1 MSEDI
6 NTRFKSAEYVQETNG
21 VQKPPGGKHTENA
34 IESYNARQTRLL
46 KEQKDAVI
54 QAAKDAKDA
63 ALKGTT
69 DLNVKRKKK
78 EKVVEYK
85 KKDVGAPKKVD
96 CRDKYNNNEFKGQF
110 KTQDLFNDEFI
121 YNTNGI
127 FTEKHYTSCTA
138 NVMKKVLC
146 ALDTNRTYRDNMN
159 TDPLSNKDLIYNGV
173 INLGKQHYGIK
184 QLQEQYRLQNPPKDD
199 KKKEVEPEQEEP
211 KENTV
216 KEKDIIKE
224 ISIRLSKTKDKKEY
238 DDIEYDVIEDDIEEN
253 IYKNIKLSETD
264 INKNPIDMPIGEND
278 LTNLVNTNPNKYL
291 RELEKKSYKYNQ
303 ENPDELDF
311 LYPDLDDPNFSLK
324 IAKKQQFNEHK
335 INLDI
340 IDVKRQ
346 SDLLCNSD
354 FDLMPHQNFIKNF
367 MSHETPYNGILLF
380 HGVGTGKTCSA
391 IGIAE
396 EYRLHLKQYNNLN
409 RKEIIIVANPN
420 VQDNF
425 KKQLFDES
433 KLEETDNGI
442 FKLNTCI
449 GNSLINEINPDQNIK
464 LSKEQLSKQILKLRD
479 NSYVFM
485 GYQKFGKYIE
495 KRINVDELQNNENDM
510 KELKKA
516 KIRSNFN
523 NRLIII
529 DEVHNIRTGDDN
541 PKQKLLTKYLKEIA
555 KYAVNLKLVFL
566 SATPMYNNYNE
577 IISLTNILNINDKR
591 SKITE
596 SEIFDEEGNFIE
608 TDDYSG
614 EDLLKRKLTGY
625 ISYVRGENPYAF
637 PFRIYPEDFS
647 KLNMLTK
654 KDIPDKQ
661 FNNISIDYEIKL
673 PLYMVSL
680 PNEQT
685 VGYSLLLK
693 HLKLSNSNT
702 NWEELTSFGYNQ
714 LNKPLESLNFV
725 FPKLE
730 VDMFLRSGINVN
742 DLTKEQLDNIIT
754 SFDIESGKNTIDII
768 GKSGLKR
775 IMNFK
780 KDKVMHSY
788 NYKPE
793 ILSNYGRIFSLN
805 NLEKYSVK
813 LHSICKN
820 IMKSKGISII
830 YAAHIEGGAVPIALA
845 LEELGFTRFSTSS
858 YTKSLFENPPV
869 EQIDSLY
876 KKPKSQLDNVP
887 FNPAKYAMITGD
899 SLFSQKNAEDLSFIT
914 KADNKDGSKVKVIII
929 SKAASEGLDFA
940 NIRQVH
946 ILEPWYNL
954 NRIEQIIG
962 RGVRNLSHCS
972 LPFDERNVEIYM
984 YTMRPFLD
992 NDEKIEVL
1000 DMYLYRLAE
1009 KKAKK
1014 IGNVTRLLKNIS
1026 IDCNLNIA
1034 QTNLSMDKF
1043 KELSDNSIVEIN
1055 VASNKTIKYKIG
1067 DRPFSSI
1074 CDYKDNCN
1082 YECPNNE
1089 DITDPILSSYGD
1101 VFARSNYNSI
1111 IKRIKEIF
1119 KDTSFIKINELIK
1132 RINYNQKYPE
1142 QQIYYVL
1149 TLFINNMETLDNYNR
1164 KGNIINKGDYYIF
1177 KPIEISD
1184 SYATTYERTNNIDYK
1199 HNKVTIDGKIYNIE
1213 DQDKDKKE
1221 NAYNDIIN
1229 DIENKIRNCFES
1241 KKDKIPPNSDW
1252 YTELESINVK
1262 NFLREKHGI
1271 DDKRMKKYIIFHF
1284 LDTQDTDTKLVLL
1297 KGIYDKYTK
1306 NSKEEIQE
1314 HSKIR
1319 EDKFRLETEKFITE
1333 YFDKKE
1339 LRLDALNFSYSF
1351 YNIEKGINEFYV
1363 YQDNDFKLLN
1373 SNVDINKYTQHEFSK
1388 QIYKKDMHNVVGFMS
1403 PFKNEGNVFKV
1414 KDIYSQ
1420 YNNKGSYCKNLSKED
1435 TIKKLNCLFN
1445 SSKCQF
1451 KIADHSDEKDKPDF
1465 ISSYTKDEYKKMLR
1479 KTGLAIIAEFLFRY
1493 YDEEGVGSRGL
1504 RYFFDPEESHIHQ
1517 IGLI

>member
-1 MSEDI
+1 MSEKE
-6 NTRFKSAEYVQETNG
+6 RFKDPKYVSTE
-21 VQKPPGGKHTENA
+21 KPPTGKLYETAKETYIERQLRLAKEAKNSAKNA
-34 IESYNARQTRLL
+34 L
-46 KEQKDAVI
+46 KE
-54 QAAKDAKDA
+54 AAKE
-63 ALKGTT
+63 GT
-69 DLNVKRKKK
+69 DLAKEIFQEDKQKNVEIKKK
-78 EKVVEYK
+78 RQQKS
-85 KKDVGAPKKVD
+85 GS
-96 CRDKYNNNEFKGQF
+96 CRENFHNNEFKDEF
-110 KTQDLFNDEFI
+110 KTQDLFNDEFT
-121 YNTNGI
+121 YNKNNL
-127 FTEKHYTSCTA
+127 FNEKHYMTCTA
-138 NVMKKVLC
+138 DVMKKVLSE
-146 ALDTNRTYRDNMN
+146 LNGTQWKKGMN
-159 TDPLSNKDLIYNGV
+159 SEPLGTKKLIYNGTMY
-173 INLGKQHYGIK
+173 NGKFVDGIK
-184 QLQEQYRLQNPPKDD
+184 QLQEKARKQIKSKNEENI
-199 KKKEVEPEQEEP
+199 EVNEKPQEA
-211 KENTV
+211 NIIN
-216 KEKDIIKE
+216 EKDIIKE
-224 ISIRLSKTKDKKEY
+224 ISIRLSKIQDEKDS
-238 DDIEYDVIEDDIEEN
+238 DIEEN

-264 INKNPIDMPIGEND
+264 INKIPIDIPIGKND
-278 LTNLVNTNPNKYL
+278 LTDLITTDPNKYL
-291 RELEKKSYKYNQ
+291 RELEKKSYKYN
-303 ENPDELDF
+303 EDNPDELDF

-324 IAKKQQFNEHK
+324 IARKQQFNEHK
-335 INLDI
+335 LDLDI
-340 IDVKRQ
+340 IDVEKQ

-396 EYRLHLKQYNNLN
+396 EYRLHLKQYNNLD

-420 VQDNF
+420 VQENF
-425 KKQLFDES
+425 KKQLFDDS

-464 LSKEQLSKQILKLRD
+464 LTREQLSKQIQKLRD
-479 NSYVFM
+479 NSYTFM

-495 KRINVDELQNNENDM
+495 RRVNVDELENNENDK
-510 KELKKA
+510 KELKKL

-529 DEVHNIRTGDDN
+529 DEVHNIRSGDDN
-541 PKQKLLTKYLKEIA
+541 PKQKLLTKYLREIT

-566 SATPMYNNYNE
+566 SATPMYNNHNE

-591 SKITE
+591 SIIRE

-608 TDDYSG
+608 NDDYSG
-614 EDLLKRKLTGY
+614 EELLKRKLTGY
-625 ISYVRGENPYAF
+625 VSYVRGENPYAF

-647 KLNMLTK
+647 KINMLTK

-680 PNEQT
+680 PNEQKI
-685 VGYSLLLK
+685 GYSLLLK
-693 HLKLSNSNT
+693 HLKLTNNNT

-730 VDMFLRSGINVN
+730 VDMFLRSGIDIN
-742 DLTKEQLDNIIT
+742 DLSKEQLENIIT
-754 SFDIESGKNTIDII
+754 SFDSESGKNTIDII

-775 IMNFK
+775 IMDFK

-788 NYKPE
+788 NYKPQ
-793 ILSNYGRIFSLN
+793 ILSTYGRIFSLN

-820 IMKSKGISII
+820 IIKSKGISII
-830 YAAHIEGGAVPIALA
+830 YAAHIEGGAVTIALA
-845 LEELGFTRFSTSS
+845 LEELGFTRFSTSP
-858 YTKSLFENPPV
+858 YTKSLFETPPT
-869 EQIDSLY
+869 EEIDSLY
-876 KKPKSQLDNVP
+876 MKPKSQLKNIK

-899 SLFSQKNAEDLSFIT
+899 SLFSQKNADDLSFIT

-929 SKAASEGLDFA
+929 SKAASEGLDFK

-962 RGVRNLSHCS
+962 RGVRNLSHCN
-972 LPFDERNVEIYM
+972 LPFKERNVEIYM
-984 YTMRPFLD
+984 YSMRPFLD
-992 NDEKIEVL
+992 NDQKIEVL

-1014 IGNVTRLLKNIS
+1014 IGNVTRLLKNVS
-1026 IDCNLNIA
+1026 VDCNLNIA

-1055 VASNKTIKYKIG
+1055 LASNKTINYKIG

-1089 DITDPILSSYGD
+1089 DITDPILSSYSD
-1101 VFARSNYNSI
+1101 VFVRSNYNSI
-1111 IKRIKEIF
+1111 IKRVKEIF
-1119 KDTSFIKINELIK
+1119 KETPFIKINELIK
-1132 RINYNQKYPE
+1132 RINYNKKYPE
-1142 QQIYYVL
+1142 QQIYYIL

-1177 KPIEISD
+1177 KPIELSD
-1184 SYATTYERTNNIDYK
+1184 SKSTTYERTNHIDYK
-1199 HNKVTIDGKIYNIE
+1199 HNNLKIKEFPSGNIYNIE
-1213 DQDKDKKE
+1213 DDTSNDKADKTDNTYK
-1221 NAYNDIIN
+1221 NIIQ
-1229 DIENKIRNCFES
+1229 DIENKIVS
-1241 KKDKIPPNSDW
+1241 KIKLNKKKIPPNSDW
-1252 YTELESINVK
+1252 YTELESIDVK
-1262 NFLREKHGI
+1262 KFLKEKHNI
-1271 DDKRMKKYIIFHF
+1271 NDELMIKYTLFHF
-1284 LDTQDTDTKLVLL
+1284 LDTQEIDVKITLL
-1297 KGIYDKYTK
+1297 KKIY
-1306 NSKEEIQE
+1306 
-1314 HSKIR
+1314 
-1319 EDKFRLETEKFITE
+1319 ETELHDLTPNEKYIAE
-1333 YFDKKE
+1333 YFDKKM
-1339 LRLDALNFSYSF
+1339 LKKDVFSF
-1351 YNIEKGINEFYV
+1351 YNIEKGINEFYI
-1363 YQDNDFKLLN
+1363 YKDYDFQLLTTPI
-1373 SNVDINKYTQHEFSK
+1373 DINEYTKLEFAK
-1388 QIYKKDMHNVVGFMS
+1388 TIDKKDMHNVVGFMDS
-1403 PFKNEGNVFKV
+1403 FKNEGNVFKV

-1435 TIKKLNCLFN
+1435 TIRKLNCLFN
-1445 SSKCQF
+1445 SSTCQF
-1451 KIADHSDEKDKPDF
+1451 KITDHNDEKDFPDF
-1465 ISSYTKDEYKKMLR
+1465 NSLYTKEEIKKDIR

-1493 YDEEGVGSRGL
+1493 YDEKKERGL

-1517 IGLI
+1517 IANLRPNN

>member
-1 MSEDI
+1 MSEEE
-6 NTRFKSAEYVQETNG
+6 RFKDPRYIKEVNG
-21 VQKPPGGKHTENA
+21 KQKPPGGKLYEA
-34 IESYNARQTRLL
+34 AEESYIERQLRLAEEA
-46 KEQKDAVI
+46 KKS
-54 QAAKDAKDA
+54 AKDA
-63 ALKGTT
+63 LKASMES
-69 DLNVKRKKK
+69 NEK
-78 EKVVEYK
+78 EKVKENKKDKEKNVEIK
-85 KKDVGAPKKVD
+85 KKGQGAPERGD
-96 CRDKYNNNEFKGQF
+96 CRSKYYNNEFKDNFESQA
-110 KTQDLFNDEFI
+110 LFNDEFI
-121 YNTNGI
+121 YNRNNL
-127 FTEKHYTSCTA
+127 FTEKHYTSKQCTA
-138 NVMKKVLC
+138 DVMKIVWCKLKGIPYKKGM
-146 ALDTNRTYRDNMN
+146 DTK
-159 TDPLSNKDLIYNGV
+159 PLSTKSLIYNGV
-173 INLGKQHYGIK
+173 QVGNQFHDGIK
-184 QLQEQYRLQNPPKDD
+184 QLQENYRLQNPANKEE
-199 KKKEVEPEQEEP
+199 KNVEKKEQEKEIEIVE
-211 KENTV
+211 
-216 KEKDIIKE
+216 EKDIIKE
-224 ISIRLSKTKDKKEY
+224 ISSRLSKTNDKKEY
-238 DDIEYDVIEDDIEEN
+238 DDIEEN
-253 IYKNIKLSETD
+253 VYKNIRLSETD
-264 INKNPIDMPIGEND
+264 INKIPLDIPVGKSD
-278 LTNLVNTNPNKYL
+278 LTNLINTNPNEYL

-303 ENPDELDF
+303 DNPDEFDF

-335 INLDI
+335 IDLDI
-340 IDVKRQ
+340 IDVETQ

-425 KKQLFDES
+425 KKQLFNES
-433 KLEETDNGI
+433 KLEETKNGI

-449 GNSLINEINPDQNIK
+449 GNSLINEINPDQNVK
-464 LSKEQLSKQILKLRD
+464 LTKEQLSKQILKLRD
-479 NSYVFM
+479 NSYIFM

-541 PKQKLLTKYLKEIA
+541 PKQKLLTKYLKEIT

-591 SKITE
+591 SIITE
-596 SEIFDEEGNFIE
+596 SEIFDNEGNFIK

-614 EDLLKRKLTGY
+614 EELLKRKLTGY
-625 ISYVRGENPYAF
+625 VSYVRGENPYAF

-647 KLNMLTK
+647 KINMLTE

-661 FNNISIDYEIKL
+661 FNNVNIDYKINL
-673 PLYMVSL
+673 PLYMVTL

-685 VGYSLLLK
+685 IGYSLLLK
-693 HLKLSNSNT
+693 YLKLSNSNT
-702 NWEELTSFGYNQ
+702 NWDEITSFGYNQ

-725 FPKLE
+725 FPKIE
-730 VDMFLRSGINVN
+730 IDMFLKSGVN
-742 DLTKEQLDNIIT
+742 IDDLSKAQLENLIM
-754 SFDIESGKNTIDII
+754 SFDSESGKNTIDII

-775 IMNFK
+775 VMNFK

-788 NYKPE
+788 SYKPE
-793 ILSNYGRIFSLN
+793 VLSTYGRMFSLN
-805 NLEKYSVK
+805 NLEKYSIK

-869 EQIDSLY
+869 EQLDSLY
-876 KKPKSQLDNVP
+876 MKPKSQLKNIK

-899 SLFSQKNAEDLSFIT
+899 SLFSQNNAEDLSFIT

-972 LPFDERNVEIYM
+972 LPFKERNVEIYM
-984 YTMRPFLD
+984 YTMRPFLN

-1009 KKAKK
+1009 NKAKK

-1043 KELSDNSIVEIN
+1043 KELSDNSTVEIN
-1055 VASNKTIKYKIG
+1055 LASNKTIKYKIG

-1074 CDYKDNCN
+1074 CDYKDNCD

-1089 DITDPILSSYGD
+1089 DITEPTLSSYGD
-1101 VFARSNYNSI
+1101 VFVKSNYNSI

-1119 KDTSFIKINELIK
+1119 KDTPFIKINELIK
-1132 RINYNQKYPE
+1132 RINYNKKYPE

-1177 KPIEISD
+1177 KPIELSD
-1184 SYATTYERTNNIDYK
+1184 SYATTYERTNHIDYK
-1199 HNKVTIDGKIYNIE
+1199 HNKLKIKEFPSGKIYNIE
-1213 DQDKDKKE
+1213 DETTTEKVGI
-1221 NAYNDIIN
+1221 AYNDIIE
-1229 DIENKIRNCFES
+1229 DIENKIRKCFES
-1241 KKDKIPPNSDW
+1241 KRNKIPPNSDW
-1252 YTELESINVK
+1252 YTELESVDVK
-1262 NFLREKHGI
+1262 NFLREKHNI
-1271 DDKRMKKYIIFHF
+1271 DDEFMKKYLIFHF
-1284 LDTQDTDTKLVLL
+1284 LDTQDIDTKLVLL
-1297 KGIYDKYTK
+1297 KEIYNKELNDLTPNEKY
-1306 NSKEEIQE
+1306 IG
-1314 HSKIR
+1314 
-1319 EDKFRLETEKFITE
+1319 E
-1333 YFDKKE
+1333 YFDKKM
-1339 LRLDALNFSYSF
+1339 LKIDQLNFSFSF
-1351 YNIEKGINEFYV
+1351 YNIEKNINDFYV
-1363 YQDNDFKLLN
+1363 YQDNEFQLLN
-1373 SNVDINKYTQHEFSK
+1373 SPIDINKYSQLEFAQTIGK
-1388 QIYKKDMHNVVGFMS
+1388 EKMHNVVGFMS

-1435 TIKKLNCLFN
+1435 TIRKLNCLFN

-1451 KIADHSDEKDKPDF
+1451 KISDHIDEKDKPDF
-1465 ISSYTKDEYKKMLR
+1465 DSSYTKEEIKSKLR

-1493 YDEEGVGSRGL
+1493 YDEKKERGL

-1517 IGLI
+1517 ISLI